1 LKIEV
6 SAPGKLVL
14 IGEYGV
20 LFGAPALVMAVDR
33 RARVELIPAEGD
45 RWLLTAPG
53 LAPRPIE
60 LDISP
65 KGQVRWSDEAMAGQY
80 FDLVDRLLCELV
92 CDNLVM
98 PGGLRPAA
106 ATLDTKPF
114 FRSGDPV
121 RQKLGLGSSA
131 ALTVALATA
140 LVGWSAAG
148 RTPATGRQWL
158 QTLVGLHRRVQGG
171 LGSGIDIAAS
181 VLGGVIEYQLDD
193 GGSVA
198 NAAPMSI
205 PGDLEIL
212 SIWTG
217 RSASTGSF
225 LKRLEDRRS
234 RDRRTVERAID
245 SVVDASRAGVDAFKT
260 VSPSRFL
267 DAVDQF
273 WDVLEG
279 LGRVIDMPV
288 ASEEHQRLRRLACD
302 VGVRY
307 KPSGA
312 GGGDFGL
319 AFDTDRERLAAM
331 AARAAG
337 EGFEVVGLGL
347 DPVGVACDVFET

>member
-1 LKIEV
+1 MRIEV

-20 LFGAPALVMAVDR
+20 LYGAPALVMAVDR
-33 RARVELIPAEGD
+33 RARVELTPAEGD
-45 RWLLTAPG
+45 RWILTAPG
-53 LAPRPIE
+53 LAPRPVA

-65 KGQVRWSDEAMAGQY
+65 DGQMRWSDEALAGGY

-92 CDNLVM
+92 CDNLVK
-98 PGGLRPAA
+98 PGGLRPVA

-114 FRSGDPV
+114 FRSGDLG

-148 RTPATGRQWL
+148 RTPAAGRQWL
-158 QTLVGLHRRVQGG
+158 QTLVGLNRRVQGG
-171 LGSGIDIAAS
+171 LGSGIDVAAS

-193 GGSVA
+193 EGSVV

-205 PGDLEIL
+205 PGDLEL
-212 SIWTG
+212 LCIWTG

-225 LKRLEDRRS
+225 LKRLEDRRG

-245 SVVDASRAGVDAFKT
+245 SVVEASQAGVDAVKT
-260 VSPSRFL
+260 DSSSGFL
-267 DAVDQF
+267 SAVDQF

-279 LGRVIDMPV
+279 LGRVIDMPIV
-288 ASEEHQRLRRLACD
+288 SQEHQRLRRLARD

-331 AARAAG
+331 AARVEGA
-337 EGFEVVGLGL
+337 GFEVVDLGL
-347 DPVGVACDVFET
+347 DPVGVACDVVEI